1 MVRGTQLDAFPSGS
15 GVKRTLA
22 RQYEVQVAPAGSLEI
37 GGAGL
42 DIKAG
47 GVTSSKL
54 AVGCVLGANVG
65 FNDANVPNTSG
76 IVGVSVRDAFNTV
89 NASFGAYLKLDGT
102 TPMVGNLNMAN
113 HRLIGMAAG
122 TGPNDAVNLK
132 QMQDAV
138 ALNIYWLH
146 TCAYAGIGTANGAL
160 RPTFVRASQSVYISA
175 NPIAGN
181 VISFDGASI
190 QFVAGFPGANQC
202 QIGGSPAVTASNLA
216 VAINNATALTGTHAT
231 QLQTAVYA
239 IRELSGSGQTIHIV
253 WKDDDKPGRTPT
265 TANGLLCSTSATG
278 ISFLT
283 KDPSTANGAFYGAY
297 DVITGGAMAQAR
309 QENAIYQFNEDT
321 ANWDMTYANPGTGY
335 FSKLTG
341 DIGGTQLAGTDTNL
355 LVEGDTRAIKTTS
368 WFGGGPRLLIEHK
381 DASAETLAYHSETS
395 VVLKS
400 AYPEVGTLLNDRQ
413 DDFNGAAD
421 VIVGNLKSSALRNA
435 LVNGAFIA
443 DPVGGS
449 PYALGPGGNIPCMPG
464 WAARDNAGAGASISL
479 DGGLPGPY
487 IGLYDAKIVV
497 APGVSTVD
505 FYQPILD
512 PVMYSGKKIMFRAM
526 VYGTVPAGAR
536 AYVKSSAGVLLGT
549 ALGAAGSWQELTVS
563 TTLADPESLIEVGI
577 RFGVSATYYVDA
589 CTCVMGAAFASIPFI
604 ARDFIDDMRSIAAL
618 YQVIPWAAQQWAV
631 LGGPGTMKFGISY
644 TTRPLPGAGLLVT
657 PTILVDPHGGTSISV
672 SSFNEDGCILALT
685 RIAGF
690 PAPAAGGSS
699 FEGVI
704 AVDNRPT

>member
-604 ARDFIDDMRSIAAL
+604 ARDFIDDDRAISAM
-618 YQVIPWAAQQWAV
+618 YQVINNSQTVWTII
-631 LGGPGTMKFGISY
+631 GPATAWF
-644 TTRPLPGAGLLVT
+644 TVPFATRTLPGAVVT
-657 PTILVDPHGGTSISV
+657 PVFLPGGDPFGGSFIALVSNDENSALVSI
-672 SSFNEDGCILALT
+672 T
-685 RIAGF
+685 RAAGF
-690 PAPAAGGSS
+690 PAVGNYQFSCT
-699 FEGVI
+699 
-704 AVDNRPT
+704 VDARPT

>member
-1 MVRGTQLDAFPSGS
+1 MVRGTQLDAFPTGS
-15 GVKRTLA
+15 GVKRTTT
-22 RQYEVQVAPAGSLEI
+22 RQYELQVAPAGSLEI

-54 AVGCVLGANVG
+54 AVSCVLGANVG

-76 IVGVSVRDAFNTV
+76 VVGVSVRDALNTV
-89 NASFGAYLKLDGT
+89 NAGLGLYLKLDGT
-102 TPMVGNLNMAN
+102 TPMTGNLNIAN
-113 HRLIGMAAG
+113 HRLIGLAAG

-175 NPIAGN
+175 NPIPGN

-190 QFVAGFPGANQC
+190 QFTAGAPGPNQC
-202 QIGGSPAVTASNLA
+202 QVGGSPAVTASNLV

-239 IRELSGSGQTIHIV
+239 IRELSGSGQTVHVV

-341 DIGGTQLAGTDTNL
+341 DLGGTQLAGTDTNL

-368 WFGGGPRLLIEHK
+368 WFGGGPRLTIEHK
-381 DASAETLAYHSETS
+381 DASAEVLAYHSDTS
-395 VVLKS
+395 IVLKT
-400 AYPEVGTLLNDRQ
+400 AYPEVGTLLNDKQ
-413 DDFNGAAD
+413 DDFNGSVD

-443 DPVGGS
+443 DPVVGS
-449 PYALGPGGNIPCMPG
+449 PYAVAGASIPCMPG
-464 WAARDNAGAGASISL
+464 WAGRGNGAGSASV
-479 DGGLPGPY
+479 DWDAVGPAGGPY
-487 IGLYDAKIVV
+487 IGLYDAKLAVV
-497 APGVSTVD
+497 AGAGTVD

-526 VYGTVPAGAR
+526 VYGSVPAGAR
-536 AYVKSSAGVLLGT
+536 AYVKSSAGVILGT

-563 TTLADPESLIEVGI
+563 TTLANPESLIEVGI
-577 RFGVSATYYVDA
+577 RFGVTGTYYVDA

-604 ARDFIDDMRSIAAL
+604 AKEFIDDMRSIAAL
-618 YQVIPWAAQQWAV
+618 YQVIPWAAQVWANIGIGIPFD
-631 LGGPGTMKFGISY
+631 LGVSF
-644 TTRPLPGAGLLVT
+644 TTRMCPNPLATVSAAITSDPEGGSAIG
-657 PTILVDPHGGTSISV
+657 IL
-672 SSFNEDGCILALT
+672 SSTEDGCVIRVTSANP
-685 RIAGF
+685 AGY
-690 PAPAAGGSS
+690 PIIGSYL
-699 FEGVI
+699 GTVT
-704 AVDNRPT
+704 VDARPT